1 MMRGHLRSIL
11 APWRWILGTVVL
23 CVLLSAT
30 LEVVPPLLI
39 RRVVDVHIALAQR
52 DGLLTL
58 ALLYLALTATLQGLT
73 FLTTYLTAVAAQGAL
88 HTLRLRVFAHL
99 QQLPMA
105 YHDQTPLGDS
115 ISRCTAD
122 VDTIDS
128 LFSSGILNV
137 VTDLVRLVTV
147 FIAMLALSP
156 PLALVAVGVIV
167 PVALVTRQFQ
177 VRVRAAERTN
187 RAAVGEVN
195 SCLQELL
202 GGVEVIRAFAAESVC
217 VRTFRA
223 TLRQMLVAY
232 NRAMV
237 YSALY
242 SPLMAILA
250 ALASAVLLWC
260 GTRNAFV
267 AWGISLGTLT
277 AFVLLFQQFFKPIT
291 NLGDEWQTVQGALS
305 GAERLFAVLGL
316 APESVLP
323 SAPPLVAADTRAI
336 VLDNVVFG
344 YQPDWPVLRGV
355 SLCVRP
361 GEHVALVGRTGSG
374 KSTALN
380 LLGGFYTPWS
390 GGVQV
395 QQRDPRQLSED
406 ERRQVFGLVPQV
418 VHLFGNTVW
427 DNITLGDAN
436 VSLDAVMQAAIL
448 VGADRFIQSL
458 PQGYHTPLRGSGHGA
473 GVQLS
478 AGQRQ
483 LLALTRALVWHPP
496 VLILDEATS
505 AVDSVSDA
513 AVRTALRALMRQRG
527 LAVLSVA
534 HRLATACDADRVVVL
549 EAGQVVETGPPQEL
563 AQGSGPFAAW
573 LALEAAGWSW
583 DTAVHPQA
591 R

>member
-1 MMRGHLRSIL
+1 MMRDHLRSIL
-11 APWRWILGTVVL
+11 APWRWLLGVVVV

-39 RRVVDVHIALAQR
+39 RRVVDGHIATGQR
-52 DGLLTL
+52 DGLFSL
-58 ALLYLALTATLQGLT
+58 ALLYLAVTATLQGLT

-137 VTDLVRLVTV
+137 VTDMVRLVTV
-147 FIAMLALSP
+147 CIAMLALSP

-195 SCLQELL
+195 TCLQELL

-217 VRTFRA
+217 VRAFRA
-223 TLRQMLVAY
+223 ALRHMLVAY

-237 YSALY
+237 YSSLY

-250 ALASAVLLWC
+250 AIASAVLLWC
-260 GTRNAFV
+260 GTRDAFV
-267 AWGISLGTLT
+267 AWDISLGTLT

-316 APESVLP
+316 APESVP
-323 SAPPLVAADTRAI
+323 SSAPPLVAADTRAI
-336 VLDNVVFG
+336 VLDHVVFG
-344 YQPDWPVLRGV
+344 YQPGWPVLRGV

-390 GGVQV
+390 GSVQV

-427 DNITLGDAN
+427 ENITLGDTD
-436 VSLDAVMQAAIL
+436 VSLESVKHAARL
-448 VGADRFIQSL
+448 AGAEHFIASL

-496 VLILDEATS
+496 VVILDEATS

-513 AVRTALRALMRQRG
+513 TVRTALHTLMRQRG

-583 DTAVHPQA
+583 DTVGHPQG